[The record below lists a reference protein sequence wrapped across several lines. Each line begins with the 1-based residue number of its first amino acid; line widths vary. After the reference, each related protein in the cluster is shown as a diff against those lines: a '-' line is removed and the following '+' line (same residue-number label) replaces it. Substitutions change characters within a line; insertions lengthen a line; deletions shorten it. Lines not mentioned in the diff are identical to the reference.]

1 MQEDVYPYVPVRFFH
16 AYWMLLFILPLTG
29 CGGSDNDIA
38 RPVSSPTLMAA
49 PPQAA
54 SGPGRL
60 AAQNA
65 ASTGRQSPSAVT
77 VDTAVPS
84 LDSPNLSQLSAL
96 PHLSSLSARE
106 KAGLLMLLPSK
117 SSSERLTLINMYPS
131 LAALPVQQKQVLL
144 DKLEKIVPVAPSQRR

>member
-1 MQEDVYPYVPVRFFH
+1 MQEDVYSYVPRRLFH
-16 AYWMLLFILPLTG
+16 AQWMRLCILLLTG
-29 CGGSDNDIA
+29 CGGSDNDTSRA
-38 RPVSSPTLMAA
+38 VSSPTLMAA

-54 SGPGRL
+54 SGPSRL
-60 AAQNA
+60 ASQNA